1 MECSEVLHR
10 ECVAAA
16 LPESRRAQACDSNK
30 DLERSRIA
38 IQRPPRGAPPRTSHT
53 GSPPPRRQSKIPDDA
68 GPPRWAWRR
77 ETCPSGK
84 ADWPRLRLEVRD
96 NGLRYAVP
104 ASADDDD
111 RRRLEQRPL
120 WKHLIFGRERAP
132 WSPAPLPRPITSSR
146 ARSRARGLP
155 RRETPPLWEDCCE
168 PGHAPL
174 ANSGSGTTRR
184 NSAPLSGGLYH
195 TRLLLFRKGV
205 VCALSLHSTH
215 RPGAFSSSGRPPTCL
230 SGSPL
235 QRREGVRKHHQRST
249 LTGPA
254 STAFGSSSCAGFGF
268 PTPASRRRAHF

>member
-1 MECSEVLHR
+1 MGLAARDLPQREGRLAPTTSRGARQRAEVCRPCL
-10 ECVAAA
+10 
-16 LPESRRAQACDSNK
+16 SRR
-30 DLERSRIA
+30 R
-38 IQRPPRGAPPRTSHT
+38 RPPPPRTT
-53 GSPPPRRQSKIPDDA
+53 TALETPDFSVGK
-68 GPPRWAWRR
+68 GPPGAQLH
-77 ETCPSGK
+77 CQDQS
-84 ADWPRLRLEVRD
+84 LRL
-96 NGLRYAVP
+96 
-104 ASADDDD
+104 
-111 RRRLEQRPL
+111 
-120 WKHLIFGRERAP
+120 
-132 WSPAPLPRPITSSR
+132 

-235 QRREGVRKHHQRST
+235 QRREGVRKHHHELARVVW
-249 LTGPA
+249 GV
-254 STAFGSSSCAGFGF
+254 AGARDEFNRLAGIAE
-268 PTPASRRRAHF
+268 PV